1 LQNLNSSKTSLVPAK
16 YDDVIYSSTIPTK
29 RLPQL
34 STEQLMAIG
43 KEVDT
48 FEEQDYELFKR
59 TFLYKSLR

>member
-16 YDDVIYSSTIPTK
+16 YGDVIYSSTIPTK

-48 FEEQDYELFKR
+48 FEE
-59 TFLYKSLR
+59 